1 MNQVHQCR
9 AGVSAM
15 ALRLRK
21 IVIAMSAE
29 RDVAISGWGGGLAT
43 TASLSPYV
51 KGIPCNLPETP
62 RSPSLTLADN
72 TIL

>member
-29 RDVAISGWGGGLAT
+29 RDVAISGWGGPGDDRVIVPLC
-43 TASLSPYV
+43 
-51 KGIPCNLPETP
+51 KGDPMQ
-62 RSPSLTLADN
+62 PS
-72 TIL
+72 